1 MQQIE
6 YPQMVCGSVLMY
18 WEDPVPYK
26 INSQMAQF
34 NGNPQPIGHFKSL
47 DNDKS
52 TLKGGY
58 TVFHINLCSTPVVLI
73 IALTAI
79 SQPFKNRNY
88 IFAYHFPA
96 AKAQLFISFSPK

>member
-1 MQQIE
+1 
-6 YPQMVCGSVLMY
+6 MY
-18 WEDPVPYK
+18 WEREDPVPYK
-26 INSQMAQF
+26 INSQMVQF
-34 NGNPQPIGHFKSL
+34 NGNTQPITPFKSL
-47 DNDKS
+47 DKS

-79 SQPFKNRNY
+79 SQPFTNSY
-88 IFAYHFPA
+88 FIFAYHFSA